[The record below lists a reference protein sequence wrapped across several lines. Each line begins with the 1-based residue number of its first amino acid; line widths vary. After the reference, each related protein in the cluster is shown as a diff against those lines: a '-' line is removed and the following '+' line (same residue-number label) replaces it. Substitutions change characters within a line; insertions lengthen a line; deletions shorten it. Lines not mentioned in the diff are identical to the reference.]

1 MITVIELVIKQKTVT
16 VISGAIIA
24 TMVRTMNICVEKSI
38 PMMVEPP
45 REEVPMQL
53 IVIEEP
59 LTEGDTLI
67 GVEEVLRMV
76 TVEVTQLVEVD
87 PTNVEDQTTGAT
99 SSQATE
105 VEGTEVLVANPMEL
119 QPMWNSTQDLRMSTI
134 YHT

>member
-1 MITVIELVIKQKTVT
+1 MELVIKQKTVT

-24 TMVRTMNICVEKSI
+24 TMVRTTNICVEKSI

-59 LTEGDTLI
+59 LPEGDTSI
-67 GVEEVLRMV
+67 AVDEVLRMITVVV
-76 TVEVTQLVEVD
+76 THLVEGD
-87 PTNVEDQTTGAT
+87 PTNVEDQTTEAT
-99 SSQATE
+99 TSQATE
-105 VEGTEVLVANPMEL
+105 EEETEVLEDNPMEL

>member
-1 MITVIELVIKQKTVT
+1 MELVIKQKTVT

-24 TMVRTMNICVEKSI
+24 TMARTTNICVEKSI

-67 GVEEVLRMV
+67 AADEVLRMV

-87 PTNVEDQTTGAT
+87 PTNVEDQTAEAT
-99 SSQATE
+99 TSLATE
-105 VEGTEVLVANPMEL
+105 EEETEVLAANPMEL
-119 QPMWNSTQDLRMSTI
+119 QLMWNSPQDLRMSTL